1 MTQREHKEFE
11 VCLKSLKAISVQSQ
25 KYEFA
30 ASLRDVERDLTI
42 PVSPYNQESE
52 DWTRIA
58 SLDPFQYYDRIQRL
72 VEKYATEK
80 TEEICENTL
89 KPLYEIVYRPVIRQE
104 MISKIL
110 GDDQQQG

>member
-11 VCLKSLKAISVQSQ
+11 VCIKSLKSMAVQSQ
-25 KYEFA
+25 QYEFA
-30 ASLRDVERDLTI
+30 AMIRDMEKDLTI
-42 PVSPYNQESE
+42 STTSFDQTTP

-58 SLDPFQYYDRIQRL
+58 SLDPFQYYERIQRL

-89 KPLYEIVYRPVIRQE
+89 KPLYEVVYRPVIRQE

>member
-1 MTQREHKEFE
+1 MTQREYKEFD
-11 VCLKSLKAISVQSQ
+11 VCLKSLKSIYVQSQ
-25 KYEFA
+25 QYEFEE
-30 ASLRDVERDLTI
+30 SIRDMGKDLTI
-42 PVSPYNQESE
+42 PSTSFDQTTP

-89 KPLYEIVYRPVIRQE
+89 KPLYEVVYRPVIRQE

-110 GDDQQQG
+110 DDDQQQG